1 MFMTAVVAVLTAY
14 IFGSINFAV
23 IFTKVFT
30 HTDVRDYGSGNAG
43 TTNVMRVG
51 GMAPGILTFV
61 CDALKGFVAC
71 AVGQWLFSYIFEQT
85 GGIWALPIYGAYIC
99 GLACM
104 IGHIFPVF
112 FGFKGGKGVATSVG
126 IFAVCCPIAIILGLT
141 VFAVVLLISR
151 IVSLS
156 SLVATV
162 VVVVLSIV
170 FKSEE
175 YGASWLPQALL
186 AIIMGAIVFIKHSE
200 NIKRLIAG
208 KEKKISVRSRKN
220 G

>member
-85 GGIWALPIYGAYIC
+85 GDIWALPIYGAYIC

-175 YGASWLPQALL
+175 YGASWLPQTLL